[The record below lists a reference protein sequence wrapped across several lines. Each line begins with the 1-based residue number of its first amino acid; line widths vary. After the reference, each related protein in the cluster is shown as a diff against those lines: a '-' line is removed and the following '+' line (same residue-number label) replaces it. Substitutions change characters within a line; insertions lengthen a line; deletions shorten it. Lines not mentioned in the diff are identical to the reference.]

1 MGTKGKKALN
11 IYQNPGIKN
20 NPGKIVGPS
29 IKGIGSPLHAEEKAA
44 PAPAPSKPASG
55 MDDSSFGK

>member
-1 MGTKGKKALN
+1 MGNKGKKALN

-29 IKGIGSPLHAEEKAA
+29 LKGISTPLHAEEAAA
-44 PAPAPSKPASG
+44 PPPSKPASG
-55 MDDSSFGK
+55 MNDSSFGK